1 MKSIKEEKAI
11 VIDFSV
17 LDRFDPIMAD
27 SFLEKPD
34 EMMKQ
39 FNIAA
44 ENVAKGGMEIE
55 KVTVRLRNLPE
66 SRGIRIRN
74 LRSKHMNRMWT
85 IDAVIKS
92 ASEVKPQIQEAV
104 FQCPECSTKMDVEQ
118 DALIMHK
125 PISCDGC
132 GRRGDFK
139 LVGKKMVDIRWKQ
152 GVELFEITSGEQPG
166 EIAIVLR
173 EDLTVPTMQKKSDPG
188 TQLRIVGILKELPK
202 RIKGKL
208 TTKLNIYID
217 SFPF

>member
-1 MKSIKEEKAI
+1 MVLVMEPFEKLEEFIRSRYYSELLKSIKEEKAL

-85 IDAVIKS
+85 IDAVI
-92 ASEVKPQIQEAV
+92 
-104 FQCPECSTKMDVEQ
+104 
-118 DALIMHK
+118 MHK

-139 LVGKKMVDIRWKQ
+139 LVGKKMVDIRWIQ
-152 GVELFEITSGEQPG
+152 GVEPFEITSGEQPG

-173 EDLTVPTMQKKSDPG
+173 EDLTVPLMQRKSDPG
-188 TQLRIVGILKELPK
+188 TQLRVVGILKELPK

-208 TTKLNIYID
+208 TTKLDMYMD
-217 SFPF
+217 A